1 MRLTRIQG
9 RHQRLGPN
17 FSSINSEWVF
27 LSKAR
32 PHFAQRSAH
41 FFLRLMIDEIHQW
54 CVFISVDWPEIERS
68 AVALL
73 HLGVPPR
80 NGAIPAGAN
89 KLARIAQERLRR
101 HILREFRAQKPLVR
115 SILEE
120 PSNQV

>member
-17 FSSINSEWVF
+17 FSSTNSERVF

-32 PHFAQRSAH
+32 PHFAQRGAH
-41 FFLRLMIDEIHQW
+41 VFLRLMIDEIHQW
-54 CVFISVDWPEIERS
+54 CVFITVDWPEIERR

-73 HLGVPPR
+73 HVGVPPR

-89 KLARIAQERLRR
+89 KPARLAPEPSRR
-101 HILREFRAQKPLVR
+101 HLLRAFA
-115 SILEE
+115 
-120 PSNQV
+120 